1 MRSIAIPL
9 LFAFLLQLCSGW
21 LTSINEAQ
29 RDSLFIFTKTL
40 ATISASIAVAHQP
53 SLAADT
59 DTISLSREDVVD
71 KRTAAVFVEQLQKLR
86 ALNSD
91 EFEIVFAANEN
102 LGLSLTERQYK
113 GFPVSIVSKVRDVE
127 LATAHPELKEG
138 AVISK
143 VNDVTVDGIPLKDIV
158 SKIKVTDPPLKIRF
172 RDPSSYFEQLDS
184 TVPQPL
190 RVVSSSYLPANA
202 RDAGA
207 QEQLI
212 VVERL
217 SLPPPEERR
226 RSANL
231 LDVMEIQY
239 TARVA
244 GKEEELGVVDSSA
257 ERAPPGYSTKS
268 IYYVL
273 GQQNGPPG
281 KFPPGWDLTLRGM
294 VQGEVRKISLPYT
307 LAYDRK
313 GSGRVPPFANLVYIV
328 KLVSLT

>member
-1 MRSIAIPL
+1 MCVAIL
-9 LFAFLLQLCSGW
+9 LLLVSLLPLCSGW
-21 LTSINEAQ
+21 LTNINEVH
-29 RDSLFIFTKTL
+29 RNRLLKTI
-40 ATISASIAVAHQP
+40 AAVTFSAFARQP

-59 DTISLSREDVVD
+59 AAPTTALSRYDVVD
-71 KRTAAVFVEQLQKLR
+71 KRTAAVFVEQLQNAR
-86 ALNSD
+86 PLNSD
-91 EFEIVFAANEN
+91 EFEIAFPKNDN
-102 LGLSLTERQYK
+102 LGISLMEKQYK
-113 GFPVSIVSKVRDVE
+113 GFPVSTVSKIKDVE
-127 LATAHPELKEG
+127 LAAAHPELREG
-138 AVISK
+138 AIISK
-143 VNDVTVDGIPLKDIV
+143 VNDVVVDGIPLKDIA
-158 SKIKVTDPPLKIRF
+158 STIKIAGLPLKIRF
-172 RDPSSYFEQLDS
+172 RDPSRYFEQLDS

-217 SLPPPEERR
+217 ALPPPEERR

-281 KFPPGWDLTLRGM
+281 KFPPGWDLSLRGM
-294 VQGEVRKISLPYT
+294 VQGEVRKVSLPYT

-313 GSGRVPPFANLVYIV
+313 GSGRVPPFANLIYIV